1 MTSASTTLNTNDFDR
16 GLIDSLTFA
25 LDAAKAS
32 GADDASVLLG
42 DHQGL
47 SVSTRHGKSEDLERE
62 EQRSLVLDVYLG
74 KRKASI
80 RLNDLSAHALKDAAA
95 RAVDMARV
103 VPEDPYCGLPE
114 AQHFSTVRDS
124 SDLEL
129 NDDRDPSTQ
138 WMIDFAAAMETAA
151 METQGIT
158 NTEGAQVGWERSS
171 YLLANSGGSWG
182 LQTQWLQRLHLACC
196 WRGRGHAK

>member
-80 RLNDLSAHALKDAAA
+80 RLNDLSAHTHVFARSAL
-95 RAVDMARV
+95 
-103 VPEDPYCGLPE
+103 PSLYHL
-114 AQHFSTVRDS
+114 
-124 SDLEL
+124 SDC
-129 NDDRDPSTQ
+129 S
-138 WMIDFAAAMETAA
+138 A
-151 METQGIT
+151 
-158 NTEGAQVGWERSS
+158 
-171 YLLANSGGSWG
+171 
-182 LQTQWLQRLHLACC
+182 HACS
-196 WRGRGHAK
+196 